1 MNYTRFLNR
10 LSLAR
15 KPSPIRILTAILN
28 ESSAEMISMAG
39 GMPNTQ
45 TFPIMEAS
53 FKLRDGTVLEL
64 DQKIMNKGLQY
75 APTPGLP
82 DLVTWIEGLQSRVH
96 NPPTYNDKSHP
107 GKMECLV
114 TCGSQ
119 DGLCKAFEALV
130 SEGDNVL
137 LEHPTYSGTLAIV
150 GPMAANLIPV
160 NSDSQGLDP
169 SHLRKTLSRWSPSDF
184 SRSGSGAPKILYC
197 IPNGGNPT
205 GTSLNLERKK
215 EIYKIAQEYDL
226 LILEDDPY
234 FYIQFTKPYI
244 PSLLS
249 MDVDGRVLRF
259 DSMSKLLSSGVK
271 CGKEIVSWMRIGVLT
286 GPKPIVDRVN
296 LHMQCS
302 VMHASGLSKVFLIKL
317 FEHWGHDGFLEH
329 AEKTATFY
337 ETKRDLCLKS
347 AEKHLK
353 GLAEWSVPT
362 GGMFLWLKLNVKD
375 TKKMIEVKARA
386 NNVLFVPGSAFM
398 IDQSQPCSH
407 IRASYSTATSE
418 EMDLAFKR
426 LADLIREEVK
436 ESD

>member
-28 ESSAEMISMAG
+28 ESSPEMISMAG

-45 TFPIMEAS
+45 TFPIVEAS

-64 DQKIMNKGLQY
+64 DQNIMNKGLQY

-82 DLVTWIEGLQSRVH
+82 DLVQWINGLQSR
-96 NPPTYNDKSHP
+96 
-107 GKMECLV
+107 
-114 TCGSQ
+114 
-119 DGLCKAFEALV
+119 AFEALV

-160 NSDSQGLDP
+160 NSDSHGLDP
-169 SHLRKTLSRWSPSDF
+169 SHLRKTLSRWSPSDV
-184 SRSGSGAPKILYC
+184 STPGSGAPKILYC

-205 GTSLNLERKK
+205 GTSLSLERKK

-259 DSMSKLLSSGVK
+259 DSMSKLVVIRVNRGYPLNFNICYQNLHLKQDIYG
-271 CGKEIVSWMRIGVLT
+271 MRIGVLT

-302 VMHASGLSKVFLIKL
+302 LMHASGLSKVFLIKL

-329 AEKTATFY
+329 AEKTAAFY
-337 ETKRDLCLKS
+337 EMKRDLCLKS

-353 GLAEWSVPT
+353 GLAEWSLPT

-375 TKKMIEVKARA
+375 TKKMIEVKAREK
-386 NNVLFVPGSAFM
+386 NVLFVPGSAFM
-398 IDQSQPCSH
+398 IDQTQPCSY
-407 IRASYSTATSE
+407 IRASYSTATPE

-426 LADLIREEVK
+426 LADLIREEMK
-436 ESD
+436 DSD

>member
-1 MNYTRFLNR
+1 MNYTRFLNS

-28 ESSAEMISMAG
+28 ESSPEMISMAG

-45 TFPIMEAS
+45 TFPIVEAS

-64 DQKIMNKGLQY
+64 DQNIMNKGLQY

-82 DLVTWIEGLQSRVH
+82 DLVQWINGLQSRVH
-96 NPPTYNDKSHP
+96 NPPTYNDKSHQ
-107 GKMECLV
+107 GQMECLV

-160 NSDSQGLDP
+160 NSDSHGLDP
-169 SHLRKTLSRWSPSDF
+169 SHLRKTLSRWSPSDL
-184 SRSGSGAPKILYC
+184 STPGSGVPKILYC

-205 GTSLNLERKK
+205 GTSLSLERKK

-259 DSMSKLLSSGVK
+259 DSMSKLLSSG
-271 CGKEIVSWMRIGVLT
+271 MRIGVLT

-329 AEKTATFY
+329 AEKTAAFY
-337 ETKRDLCLKS
+337 EMKRDLCLKS

-353 GLAEWSVPT
+353 GLAEWSLPT

-375 TKKMIEVKARA
+375 TKKMIEVKAREK
-386 NNVLFVPGSAFM
+386 NVLFVPGSAFM
-398 IDQSQPCSH
+398 IDQTQPCSY
-407 IRASYSTATSE
+407 IRASYSTATPE

-426 LADLIREEVK
+426 LADLIREEMK
-436 ESD
+436 DSD